1 MIYQKIIKNASYFS
15 KFVVKHR
22 RNRKFL
28 TKYGKSYDSRFLKSY
43 TNKSKK
49 FRSYFTTTNTN
60 LSGVITFSSLSG
72 DTIVAK
78 ASSMDLIKF
87 GLIHSKKNLINS
99 YFIGLLLAKRIIT
112 EFKLYKSHTFLLTI
126 DIGFKRLNEKGR
138 INAFIKGL
146 IDGGIQIPVSQIAK
160 NKTSNDERSQKSL
173 NKSYFSALTYVPLK
187 KYKKSIYFINNKS
200 ITEYLTIFL

>member
-1 MIYQKIIKNASYFS
+1 MGMIYQKVIKNASYFS

-43 TNKSKK
+43 SIKSKK
-49 FRSYFTTTNTN
+49 FRGYFSTTNTDMT
-60 LSGVITFSSLSG
+60 GVISFPSLSG
-72 DTIVAK
+72 DIVVAK
-78 ASSMDLIKF
+78 ASSKDLQKF
-87 GLIHSKKNLINS
+87 GMLYGRKNLINS

-112 EFKLYKSHTFLLTI
+112 EFNLYKSHTLLLTV

-146 IDGGIQIPVSQIAK
+146 IDGGVQIP
-160 NKTSNDERSQKSL
+160 
-173 NKSYFSALTYVPLK
+173 
-187 KYKKSIYFINNKS
+187 
-200 ITEYLTIFL
+200 